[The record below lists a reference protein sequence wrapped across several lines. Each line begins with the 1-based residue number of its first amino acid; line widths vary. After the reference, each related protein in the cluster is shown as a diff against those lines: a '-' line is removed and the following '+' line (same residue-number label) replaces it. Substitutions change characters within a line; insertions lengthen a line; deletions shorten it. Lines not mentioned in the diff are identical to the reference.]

1 MPIRRVPRSRYDAPL
16 IQNLFFYDEQK
27 MYHCIKLNQFRFCY
41 STVRIKS
48 GLIRKNNWFITPI
61 INR

>member
-16 IQNLFFYDEQK
+16 IQNLFYDEQK
-27 MYHCIKLNQFRFCY
+27 IYHCIKLNQFRFCY

-48 GLIRKNNWFITPI
+48 DLILKNKWVIKPI
-61 INR
+61 INQ